1 MAWRMIHRLTQIDA
15 IERLNFFLHPCYPCH
30 SWFYFFWASRN
41 NARASA
47 MAVMLVG
54 MPLRVLAKALKF
66 FSACS
71 RYFLAPVL
79 AQRRT
84 RLRVA
89 TLLAEG
95 WAPSCW
101 SLARAKSFS

>member
-30 SWFYFFWASRN
+30 SWFYFFLASRN
-41 NARASA
+41 NASASS

-54 MPLRVLAKALKF
+54 MPLGWVAKVLKF

-71 RYFLAPVL
+71 GCFWARVL

-95 WAPSCW
+95 WARSCW